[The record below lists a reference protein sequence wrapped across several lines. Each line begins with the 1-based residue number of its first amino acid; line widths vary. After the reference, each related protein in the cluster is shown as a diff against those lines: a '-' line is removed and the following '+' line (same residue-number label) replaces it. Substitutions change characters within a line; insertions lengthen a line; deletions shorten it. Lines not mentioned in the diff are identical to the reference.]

1 MKEPMLLGWLFL
13 LLAVALVAV
22 VDAQR
27 LIDPAEEDVDQQF
40 QYWLRRVQ
48 HRGKRSNWT
57 EEVLLNETG
66 KCVIHA
72 GGRTSKSCNSAI
84 KVSTPPIPPSLAG
97 ACQKSRASG
106 REVCYPRY
114 EDLDTSCTD
123 VSGTGGKG
131 LVAPPTIQ
139 HA

>member
-48 HRGKRSNWT
+48 HRGKRSM
-57 EEVLLNETG
+57 
-66 KCVIHA
+66 
-72 GGRTSKSCNSAI
+72 
-84 KVSTPPIPPSLAG
+84 STPPIPPSLAG

>member
-48 HRGKRSNWT
+48 HRGKRSTRDCRRSNCDT
-57 EEVLLNETG
+57 
-66 KCVIHA
+66 
-72 GGRTSKSCNSAI
+72 RS
-84 KVSTPPIPPSLAG
+84 VSTPPIPPSLAG

>member
-1 MKEPMLLGWLFL
+1 MNVNTGIALLHHTVPHHSL
-13 LLAVALVAV
+13 
-22 VDAQR
+22 
-27 LIDPAEEDVDQQF
+27 PACVPC
-40 QYWLRRVQ
+40 RV
-48 HRGKRSNWT
+48 HD
-57 EEVLLNETG
+57 LHIL
-66 KCVIHA
+66 
-72 GGRTSKSCNSAI
+72 SKSILNNARSRFT
-84 KVSTPPIPPSLAG
+84 VSTPPIPPSLAG